1 MADDVWHRILGT
13 HSSCCGIY
21 VLSAVKNPRETEL
34 GGYLSFYG
42 NGGPDLPYNIGWR
55 KSDFDGSK
63 FDEAIEKTPPMPQNP
78 GWGYRFETSRI
89 KAGMQVLRFIALDS
103 ELPEGFTVLA
113 ENSHGKLIGRVA

>member
-1 MADDVWHRILGT
+1 MADDVWHRILGS

-21 VLSAVKNPRETEL
+21 VLSAVKNPRETKHD
-34 GGYLSFYG
+34 YLSFYG
-42 NGGPDLPYNIGWR
+42 NGGPGLPQNVGWR
-55 KSDFDGSK
+55 ESDFDNSK

-113 ENSHGKLIGRVA
+113 ENSRGKLIGRVA